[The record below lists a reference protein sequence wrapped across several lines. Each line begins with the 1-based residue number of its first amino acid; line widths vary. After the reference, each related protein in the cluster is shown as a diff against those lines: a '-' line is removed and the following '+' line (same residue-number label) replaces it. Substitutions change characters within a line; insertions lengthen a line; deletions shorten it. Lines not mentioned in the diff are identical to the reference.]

1 MSDRAN
7 DDPLVAWQKLVA
19 SLDAAGRRIEEAT
32 TTLDAAER
40 ADGFRA
46 LARALAN
53 QLGRLEIDD
62 AKPELQPFNLWRQK
76 FFMDNPDCL
85 YWVAEIAK
93 GGRYRIDGVA
103 RGAVFTSVN
112 VYAGSGLKAQTVA
125 RVTSDEL
132 ARDGDG
138 RFRLTLGGEADDAD
152 GQWAPIPDGANM
164 VWVRQFYDDP
174 AKRDGTCSIVRL
186 DPTPPPPAIEPARF
200 ARRLAGMA
208 NTLDVASMVI
218 ANGSARDAEVENG
231 IREWAEMQ
239 GGAVYTEPGIH
250 YQRGAWRL
258 APGEALVIEGEAVAA
273 RHWSVLLYSRFLNS
287 LDARNRQVSLTGPR
301 VVTDAGGRRFRLVI
315 AGEDPGVPNWLD
327 TEGRSFGIF
336 VIRWLQPSTTPALP
350 TTRVVSI
357 ADLRS

>member
-1 MSDRAN
+1 MPSDHRN
-7 DDPLVAWQKLVA
+7 DPFAAWQKLVE
-19 SLDAAGRRIEEAT
+19 SLGAAGRRMDEASSA
-32 TTLDAAER
+32 LSAEER

-53 QLGRLEIDD
+53 QLGRLEVDD
-62 AKPELQPFNLWRQK
+62 AQPELQPFNLWRQK

-112 VYAGSGLKAQTVA
+112 VYAGSALKAETVA

-132 ARDGDG
+132 ACDADG
-138 RFRLTLGGEADDAD
+138 RFVLTLGGDAAEAH
-152 GQWAPIPDGANM
+152 GQWAPIPEGANM

-174 AKRDGTCSIVRL
+174 ARMDGSCTITRL
-186 DPTPPPPAIEPARF
+186 DPVPIPPAIEPARF
-200 ARRLAGMA
+200 AKRLAGTA
-208 NTLDVASMVI
+208 ATLDVASQVI
-218 ANGSARDAEVENG
+218 AHGSGRDAKVTNA
-231 IREWAEMQ
+231 ISEWSEMQ

-250 YQRGAWRL
+250 YQRGAWQL
-258 APGEALVIEGEAVAA
+258 EPGQALLIEGEAVPA

-287 LDARNRQVSLTGPR
+287 LDARNRQVSLTGAR
-301 VVTDAGGRRFRLVI
+301 VAQDAQGRFRIVL

-327 TEGRSFGIF
+327 TEGRPFGIF
-336 VIRWLQPSTTPALP
+336 VIRWLQPAAMPALP
-350 TTRVVSI
+350 ATRVVPI
-357 ADLRS
+357 LDL